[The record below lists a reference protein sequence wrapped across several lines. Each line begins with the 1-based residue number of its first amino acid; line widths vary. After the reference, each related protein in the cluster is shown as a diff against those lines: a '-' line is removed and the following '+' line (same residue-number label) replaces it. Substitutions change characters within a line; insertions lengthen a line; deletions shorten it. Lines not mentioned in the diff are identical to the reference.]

1 VIRIIKLGFNEL
13 NAKLK
18 NKSNFFAT
26 NYTQTRWGTY
36 LKKIKM
42 SDKDKKS
49 RNDIL
54 LEMRDYAQEEFD
66 KLIVY
71 LNSGALILTIGFV
84 KDITKIT
91 EETDT
96 TLLIWSWSSFVCS
109 LLLILLSHKTAILS
123 TDFELK
129 DKETISDR
137 FDTATSLLNWIS
149 FIILMIGII
158 LFITC
163 ITKNI

>member
-1 VIRIIKLGFNEL
+1 MS
-13 NAKLK
+13 
-18 NKSNFFAT
+18 NKD
-26 NYTQTRWGTY
+26 
-36 LKKIKM
+36 I
-42 SDKDKKS
+42 KS
-49 RNDIL
+49 RNEIL

-91 EETDT
+91 EKTDT
-96 TLLIWSWSSFVCS
+96 TLLIWSWSSFACS

-123 TDFELK
+123 TDYELK

-137 FDTATSLLNWIS
+137 FDAITSFLNWTS

-158 LFITC
+158 LFITF

>member
-1 VIRIIKLGFNEL
+1 MKH
-13 NAKLK
+13 
-18 NKSNFFAT
+18 AT
-26 NYTQTRWGTY
+26 NHIQQRWGTY

-158 LFITC
+158 LFITF

>member
-1 VIRIIKLGFNEL
+1 
-13 NAKLK
+13 
-18 NKSNFFAT
+18 
-26 NYTQTRWGTY
+26 
-36 LKKIKM
+36 M

-109 LLLILLSHKTAILS
+109 LLLILLSHKTAIL
-123 TDFELK
+123 
-129 DKETISDR
+129 
-137 FDTATSLLNWIS
+137 
-149 FIILMIGII
+149 
-158 LFITC
+158 
-163 ITKNI
+163 

>member
-1 VIRIIKLGFNEL
+1 
-13 NAKLK
+13 
-18 NKSNFFAT
+18 
-26 NYTQTRWGTY
+26 
-36 LKKIKM
+36 M

-84 KDITKIT
+84 KYITKIT

-158 LFITC
+158 LFITF

>member
-1 VIRIIKLGFNEL
+1 MIRIIKLGFNEL

-158 LFITC
+158 LFITF

>member
-158 LFITC
+158 LFITF

>member
-1 VIRIIKLGFNEL
+1 
-13 NAKLK
+13 
-18 NKSNFFAT
+18 
-26 NYTQTRWGTY
+26 
-36 LKKIKM
+36 M
-42 SDKDKKS
+42 SKEDNKS

-71 LNSGALILTIGFV
+71 LNSGALVLTIGFV

-91 EETDT
+91 EDTDT
-96 TLLIWSWSSFVCS
+96 TLLICSWSSFVCS
-109 LLLILLSHKTAILS
+109 LLLILLSHKTAILA

-129 DKETISDR
+129 EKEITSDR
-137 FDTATSLLNWIS
+137 FDTLTSILNWVS

-158 LFITC
+158 LFITF

>member
-1 VIRIIKLGFNEL
+1 MIRIIKLGFNEL

-137 FDTATSLLNWIS
+137 FDTATSLSLIH
-149 FIILMIGII
+149 I
-158 LFITC
+158 
-163 ITKNI
+163 